1 MDGREENYAAGVD
14 LLSSSL
20 SFIITSEMTTT
31 KPADWQKRTFFK
43 APPQVS
49 NDCHLPHLDCELRLP
64 RRARLQLRA
73 TYQRIAQQVSARRDG
88 GGVGGGLH
96 PSCCEATTEST
107 TTLQHFSATKT
118 QQRVHGC
125 WNKIKRKSGKF
136 LCLLS
141 DKKRWE
147 LFWSREPVWLWSE
160 DNTQPSACLE
170 KIKKKHCILPACRTG
185 QVVPV
190 HLYFIQQQV
199 NHTMFSFYMFC
210 LKASRLSRQNVSERV
225 WIRLWDSIIHISLM
239 GFADFAEYNS
249 PSSVAS
255 PPRSPLQESS
265 PPVC

>member
-118 QQRVHGC
+118 QQSEHGC

-141 DKKRWE
+141 DEKRWE
-147 LFWSREPVWLWSE
+147 LFWSGEPVWLWSE

-170 KIKKKHCILPACRTG
+170 KIKKNTASFLPAGRDRLCRCTYI
-185 QVVPV
+185 
-190 HLYFIQQQV
+190 L
-199 NHTMFSFYMFC
+199 FSSKWITRC
-210 LKASRLSRQNVSERV
+210 SLSTCFVSKLR
-225 WIRLWDSIIHISLM
+225 D
-239 GFADFAEYNS
+239 
-249 PSSVAS
+249 
-255 PPRSPLQESS
+255 
-265 PPVC
+265 